1 MRQELSHHLGKKI
14 KGELRQE
21 VLLSILDNALFYLL
35 LETRALKE
43 NKMIIIGENDGLKDL
58 IGESLDV

>member
-1 MRQELSHHLGKKI
+1 MGKKI